1 MQDTRTEA
9 ERIGSRYGAFAFA
22 SIIVS
27 CFAGFYFNQRMY
39 FNGPGMVWLT
49 FGLGAVYAALG
60 VLASACVEAQ
70 KRPLLTAAY
79 YVTQCT
85 VLTLMVVYSPIRGF
99 FGMIV
104 LPICSQAIFDLRLR
118 WAALVGLYLFAL
130 NVAVWAAPYGWD
142 GATQA
147 MLNYSAGFAFT
158 IIFSI
163 ITKQALLARQ
173 REETLRRE
181 LEAANAQLRAS
192 AAQAEELATTR
203 ERNRVARE
211 IHDGVGHYLAV
222 VKTQLD
228 AAAALLPADP
238 DRAQLAITKAA
249 RLAHEALEDVRRSV
263 GTLRTD
269 AARPALPEALRAL
282 AADAL
287 PVPTINVQ
295 GVPRPL
301 HPAAE
306 HALFRSAQEG
316 LTNLRKHARAT
327 AATLTL
333 DFRTPDRVRLELADN
348 GVGSNG
354 SNGGGFG
361 LQGIRERT
369 EVLGGRMEA
378 GAQAAGGFRLC
389 VEVPA

>member
-1 MQDTRTEA
+1 MQDNRSEA

-27 CFAGFYFNQRMY
+27 CFSGFFFDQRMY
-39 FNGPGMVWLT
+39 FNGPLGVPLT
-49 FGLGAVYAALG
+49 FALGALYAALG
-60 VLASACVEAQ
+60 IIGSACLDTRA
-70 KRPLLTAAY
+70 RPLLGTVY
-79 YVTQCT
+79 YVAHCAI
-85 VLTLMVVYSPIRGF
+85 LSAMVIYSPIRGF

-104 LPICSQAIFDLRLR
+104 LPVASQAVFDLRPR
-118 WAALVGLYLFAL
+118 WAALICVYLFAL
-130 NVAVWAAPYGWD
+130 NVGVWAVPFGWD

-158 IIFSI
+158 IVFSI
-163 ITKQALLARQ
+163 ITRQALRARQ
-173 REETLRRE
+173 RAEDLRRE
-181 LEAANAQLRAS
+181 LESANAQLRAH

-203 ERNRVARE
+203 ERNRLARE

-228 AAAALLPADP
+228 AAAALLSSDPA
-238 DRAQLAITKAA
+238 RARDAVEKAA
-249 RLAHEALEDVRRSV
+249 RLAHDALEDVRRSV

-269 AARPALPEALRAL
+269 TVRPPLPEVLRELASVASPVPALRIE
-282 AADAL
+282 
-287 PVPTINVQ
+287 
-295 GVPRPL
+295 GSPRPL
-301 HPAAE
+301 GAAAE

-327 AATLTL
+327 TATLTL
-333 DFRTPDRVRLELADN
+333 DFRAPDRVRLELADN
-348 GVGSNG
+348 GVGPNG
-354 SNGGGFG
+354 APSGGYG

-369 EVLGGRMEA
+369 EVLGGKMDA
-378 GAQAAGGFRLC
+378 GPRTDGGFRLC

>member
-9 ERIGSRYGAFAFA
+9 ERTGSRYGAFAFA

-27 CFAGFYFNQRMY
+27 CFAGFHFNQRTY
-39 FNGPGMVWLT
+39 FNEADLVPVT
-49 FGLGAVYAALG
+49 FALGALYAALG
-60 VLASACVEAQ
+60 VLGGAWVEVQ
-70 KRPLLTAAY
+70 KRPFIGAAY
-79 YVTQCT
+79 YIVQCA

-104 LPICSQAIFDLRLR
+104 LPICSQAVFDLRPR
-118 WAALVGLYLFAL
+118 WAALVCVYLFAI
-130 NVAVWAAPYGWD
+130 NIAVWAAPFGWG

-181 LEAANAQLRAS
+181 LEVANAQLRAH
-192 AAQAEELATTR
+192 AAQTEELATTR

-211 IHDGVGHYLAV
+211 IHDGVGHYLTV

-228 AAAALLPADP
+228 AAGALLPGDP
-238 DRAQLAITKAA
+238 VRAQGAIAKAA
-249 RLAHEALEDVRRSV
+249 RLAHDALEDVRRSV

-269 AARPALPEALRAL
+269 VTRPPLPEALRAL
-282 AADAL
+282 AADAS
-287 PVPTINVQ
+287 PVPVVQVQ
-295 GVPRPL
+295 GLPRPL
-301 HPAAE
+301 APAAE

-333 DFRTPDRVRLELADN
+333 DFRAPDRVRLELADN
-348 GVGSNG
+348 GVGLNG
-354 SNGGGFG
+354 KSGQGYG

-369 EVLGGRMEA
+369 EVLGGRVET
-378 GAQAAGGFRLC
+378 GAPATGGFRLC